1 MVIINTANKLL
12 SDLGY
17 NIIIKY
23 KGVAFFLK
31 ERKKMV
37 LEFSGMPLIS
47 KFLILKVFGASYKQ
61 SLRKE
66 KSKPLP

>member
-1 MVIINTANKLL
+1 
-12 SDLGY
+12 
-17 NIIIKY
+17 
-23 KGVAFFLK
+23 
-31 ERKKMV
+31 MV